1 MFNINK
7 AVNLIEANGLKKG
20 KFCTDKLGVPRQYLD
35 ELERGKRKIEN
46 VPEEVVL
53 KMARELGTS
62 FEYLMDITDDPDPNF
77 LIKAT
82 ESIEERIVHEVMAKL
97 AEMTSKEKEDLSGLL
112 NLPPEEFKRAMD
124 MINLMQRK

>member
-46 VPEEVVL
+46 VPEDVVF

-62 FEYLMDITDDPDPNF
+62 FEYLMDVTDDPDPDF

-82 ESIEERIVHEVMAKL
+82 ESLEERIVHEVMIKL
-97 AEMTSKEKEDLSGLL
+97 AEIPEEHKETLSRLL
-112 NLPPEEFKRAMD
+112 NLPDEDFEKAMQ
-124 MINLMQRK
+124 MLNLIWHK

>member
-7 AVNLIEANGLKKG
+7 AVSMIEANGFKKG

-46 VPEEVVL
+46 VPEDVVF

-77 LIKAT
+77 LAKAS
-82 ESIEERIVHEVMAKL
+82 ESLEERIVHEVMYKL
-97 AEMTSKEKEDLSGLL
+97 AEMTSEEKEDLSGLL
-112 NLPPEEFKRAMD
+112 NLPPEEFKRALD
-124 MINLMQRK
+124 MVNLLRRK

>member
-7 AVNLIEANGLKKG
+7 AISLIEANGLKKG

-46 VPEEVVL
+46 VPEDVVL

-77 LIKAT
+77 LAKT
-82 ESIEERIVHEVMAKL
+82 SESLEERIVHEVMYKL
-97 AEMTSKEKEDLSGLL
+97 AEMTSEEKEDLSGLL
-112 NLPPEEFKRAMD
+112 NLPPEEFKRALD
-124 MINLMQRK
+124 MVNILRRK